1 MVLRALA
8 SLVVIDADGGKEGLE
23 LGARL
28 KADSYAA
35 IVPLAALGGRHA
47 TDQVEAWFAA
57 GADEVITPLFEPAEQ
72 LSRLDGLLTR
82 SSRDVAVN
90 PPTPLPRTTEIEREI
105 RRRMEAGDP
114 FAGGYARLDH
124 IQQYNQLYS

>member
-1 MVLRALA
+1 MVLRSLP
-8 SLVVIDADGGKEGLE
+8 SLVVIDSDGGKQGLE
-23 LGARL
+23 LCARL

-82 SSRDVAVN
+82 SSPDVAVN
-90 PPTPLPRTTEIEREI
+90 APTPPPGTTEIEREI

-114 FAGGYARLDH
+114 FAGGLVHLAH
-124 IQQYNQLYS
+124 FQEYN